1 MYLSGVTFLFCLIF
15 FLGVCRIVTLF
26 MPLVKCNADAAECR
40 HEEVKWSSRGID
52 KVVEV
57 LLVGKVGI

>member
-15 FLGVCRIVTLF
+15 FLGVCRIVMLF
-26 MPLVKCNADAAECR
+26 VPLVKCNADAAECR

-52 KVVEV
+52 KV
-57 LLVGKVGI
+57 GS

>member
-15 FLGVCRIVTLF
+15 FLGVCRTAMLF
-26 MPLVKCNADAAECR
+26 VPLVKCNADAAECR

-52 KVVEV
+52 KVGT
-57 LLVGKVGI
+57 LLVGT

>member
-15 FLGVCRIVTLF
+15 FLGVCRTVMLF
-26 MPLVKCNADAAECR
+26 VPLVKCNTDAAECR

-52 KVVEV
+52 KV
-57 LLVGKVGI
+57 GS